1 MSQNYV
7 FKEKEIKQECLNILL
22 SSIYVHEIERTVKY
36 MYFMLGGVAQLVWR
50 LTQEPEVPA
59 TNLRFSFR

>member
-7 FKEKEIKQECLNILL
+7 FKEKEIKQECLNFL

-36 MYFMLGGVAQLVWR
+36 MYFMLGGVAQSVRR